1 MPLTTFTR
9 DFMLDQGIPNTVY
22 LQLHTGDPGSNGTNN
37 VSTIG
42 SRQSVS
48 LGAANNGVRASTN
61 NASWTNIDI
70 TPQSETLTHFS
81 IWTLV
86 TNGVCLGYNALA
98 TNRTVAD
105 GDTVT
110 CNAGALTITLT

>member
-9 DFMLDQGIPNTVY
+9 NFLLDQGIPNTVY
-22 LQLHTGDPGSNGTNN
+22 LQLHTGDPGSDGTNN

-42 SRQSVS
+42 SRKSVS

-81 IWTLV
+81 IWSAAV
-86 TNGVCLGYNALA
+86 NGTHFGYNALA
-98 TNRTVAD
+98 TSRTVAD